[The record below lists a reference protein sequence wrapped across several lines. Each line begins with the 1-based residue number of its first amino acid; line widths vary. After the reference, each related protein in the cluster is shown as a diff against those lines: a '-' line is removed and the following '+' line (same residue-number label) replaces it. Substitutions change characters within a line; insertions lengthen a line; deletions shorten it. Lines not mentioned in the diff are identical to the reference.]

1 MFNALDKG
9 VPVSVPFHS
18 VITLHY
24 RILSIVYTYM
34 QHILPPTV
42 AKSKR
47 FWYKTTHK
55 CTHTQET
62 RTETR
67 NEFR

>member
-9 VPVSVPFHS
+9 VPFHS

-24 RILSIVYTYM
+24 RILSIVYTYT
-34 QHILPPTV
+34 QHILSPTV

-55 CTHTQET
+55 CTRTHTQLAT
-62 RTETR
+62 RTETT